1 MASPYFPVAAGYG
14 NLPNAAWVPTIF
26 SQKVLKKF
34 RKIAVAHQITNTDY
48 SGEISDYG
56 DSVHIISE
64 PDVQVQTYVRG
75 AQVTPTDLVDIDQ
88 VMTVDQGNYFAF
100 KVDDVEKAQS
110 HINWESLASDRAAY
124 KLNDSFDTNVFSYLS
139 TNFTTSTI
147 GSTGTPAV
155 VALSPSSGQFSP
167 LGLLNRCAR
176 LLRLQNVPM
185 DDLWFVADP
194 YFWELMEDEN
204 NKLMA
209 VNITGDAASQIRPGI
224 FDGKVIEGKLRG
236 FDCYLSNNLPVA
248 GTGPSGSGSSNYGY
262 ILAGHKSSAAT
273 ATQIVK
279 TESFR
284 DPDSFADI
292 VRGLNVFGRKVLRP
306 EAGVSVVY
314 NRAGV

>member
-1 MASPYFPVAAGYG
+1 MGQPYFPVAAGYG
-14 NLPNAAWVPTIF
+14 NLPNTAWVPTIY

-34 RKIAVAHQITNTDY
+34 RKVSVAYQVTNTDY
-48 SGEISDYG
+48 SGEISGMG

-64 PDVQVQTYVRG
+64 PQVQVQSYVRG
-75 AQVTPTDLVDIDQ
+75 AQVTPTDLVDTDQ

-100 KVDDVEKAQS
+100 KVDDVERAQS
-110 HINWESLASDRAAY
+110 HINWESLASDNAAY
-124 KLNDSFDTNVFSYLS
+124 QLNNSFDSNVFTYMS
-139 TNFTTSTI
+139 TNFTTNTI
-147 GSTGTPAV
+147 GTTGSPAV
-155 VALSPSSGQFSP
+155 VALSPSSGQYSP

-176 LLRLQNVPM
+176 LLRVQNIPM
-185 DDLWFVADP
+185 DDLWFAADP

-224 FDGKVIEGKLRG
+224 FDGRVIEGKLRG
-236 FDCYLSNNLPVA
+236 FNCYLSNNLPTA
-248 GTGPSGSGSSNYGY
+248 GTGPAGSGSSNYGY
-262 ILAGHKSSAAT
+262 LFAGHKSAAAT

-292 VRGLNVFGRKVLRP
+292 VRGLNVFGRKVLRN
-306 EAGVSVVY
+306 EAGVCVVY
-314 NRAGV
+314 NRNGV

>member
-14 NLPNAAWVPTIF
+14 NLPNSAWVPTIF

-34 RKIAVAHQITNTDY
+34 RKIAVAHQVTNTDY

-56 DSVHIISE
+56 DNVHIISE
-64 PDVQVQTYVRG
+64 PDVQVQAYVRG
-75 AQVTPTDLVDIDQ
+75 AQVTPTDLVDLDQ
-88 VMTVDQGNYFAF
+88 VLQIDQGNYFAF

-124 KLNDSFDTNVFSYLS
+124 KLNDAFDTNVFSYIS
-139 TNFTTSTI
+139 TNFTTNTI
-147 GSTGTPAV
+147 GTTSAPVV
-155 VALSPSSGQFSP
+155 VALSPSSSQFSP
-167 LGLLNRCAR
+167 LGLLNRNAR
-176 LLRLQNVPM
+176 LLRIQNVPM

-204 NKLMA
+204 SKLMA

-224 FDGKVIEGKLRG
+224 FDGKVVEGKMRG
-236 FDCYLSNNLPVA
+236 FECYLSNNLPVG
-248 GTGPSGSGSSNYGY
+248 GTGPSGSGTSNYGY
-262 ILAGHKSSAAT
+262 ILAGHKSAAAT

-306 EAGVSVVY
+306 EAGVATVY
-314 NRAGV
+314 NRNGV